1 MKNYKK
7 ALIASAFIYF
17 LAVLLFVV
25 FTIPGKADPERDAL
39 VLKLNEIVHSV
50 ETDWGDPSVVQS
62 NDYGADYAVTDMTG
76 KVLYAT
82 GELEGDRL
90 SVETAVKQGFPY
102 SYVFTGGQLRGYV
115 ILLDDGVGKIEKLR
129 IRIIIG
135 LCILGV
141 ILVAAA
147 ALFGNYV
154 TKQIYLPF
162 QELKD
167 FAGRVAEGKLD
178 EPLSMDRDNMFGAF
192 SESFDIMR
200 EELKTAR
207 AREVNLQKREKEL
220 VASLSH
226 DLKTPITGI
235 KLTSELLSAKFASQE
250 GMEDYAEKIGNI
262 YKKADQIDV
271 LVSDLFSATLE
282 ELGEFRVNCT
292 DESAQI
298 LTEMIHKYDDKGLVQ
313 SGEVPEVLIHIDP
326 RRMSQVIGN
335 IISNSYKYAGTK
347 IEVNYRIVE
356 EYLEMNIRDFGPG
369 VPGEELGMITGKF
382 YRGKDWENSKE
393 EGSGLGLYIASTL
406 MEKMDGELVPSN
418 EDKGFKIT
426 LMIPLS

>member
-62 NDYGADYAVTDMTG
+62 RDYGADYAVTDMTG

-115 ILLDDGVGKIEKLR
+115 ILLDDGVGKREKLR

-147 ALFGNYV
+147 A
-154 TKQIYLPF
+154 
-162 QELKD
+162 
-167 FAGRVAEGKLD
+167 
-178 EPLSMDRDNMFGAF
+178 
-192 SESFDIMR
+192 
-200 EELKTAR
+200 
-207 AREVNLQKREKEL
+207 
-220 VASLSH
+220 
-226 DLKTPITGI
+226 
-235 KLTSELLSAKFASQE
+235 
-250 GMEDYAEKIGNI
+250 
-262 YKKADQIDV
+262 
-271 LVSDLFSATLE
+271 
-282 ELGEFRVNCT
+282 
-292 DESAQI
+292 
-298 LTEMIHKYDDKGLVQ
+298 
-313 SGEVPEVLIHIDP
+313 
-326 RRMSQVIGN
+326 
-335 IISNSYKYAGTK
+335 
-347 IEVNYRIVE
+347 
-356 EYLEMNIRDFGPG
+356 
-369 VPGEELGMITGKF
+369 
-382 YRGKDWENSKE
+382 
-393 EGSGLGLYIASTL
+393 
-406 MEKMDGELVPSN
+406 
-418 EDKGFKIT
+418 
-426 LMIPLS
+426 